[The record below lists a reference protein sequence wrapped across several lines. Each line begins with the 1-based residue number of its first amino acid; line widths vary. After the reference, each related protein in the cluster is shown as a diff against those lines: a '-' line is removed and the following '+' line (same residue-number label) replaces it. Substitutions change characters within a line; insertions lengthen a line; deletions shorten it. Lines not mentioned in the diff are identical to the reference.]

1 MKRERVVS
9 VAMTETEDKEFNIYM
24 AKLTIEREGERVTK
38 SDIMREALMKY
49 IRNGKPEAEQ
59 DDKQDDEQEPAEL
72 SPEEPTDLE
81 HNPFA
86 DLNFDS

>member
-1 MKRERVVS
+1 
-9 VAMTETEDKEFNIYM
+9 M
-24 AKLTIEREGERVTK
+24 AKTNTNSFMLTDEEQAEIESYIKSQTMSTGEHVTK
-38 SDIMREALMKY
+38 SSLYREAIFRY

-59 DDKQDDEQEPAEL
+59 DDKQEPAEL